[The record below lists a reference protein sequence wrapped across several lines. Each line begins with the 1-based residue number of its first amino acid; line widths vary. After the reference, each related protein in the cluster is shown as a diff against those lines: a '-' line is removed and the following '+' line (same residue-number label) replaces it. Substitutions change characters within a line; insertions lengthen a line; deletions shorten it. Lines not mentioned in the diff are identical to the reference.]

1 MAVSFA
7 TDIKPIFQQYQE
19 PMMWRFDLTD
29 YNAVKENAKL
39 IQEQIN
45 PSICDGVVTP
55 PQMPP
60 SNFPPLSEDFLKT
73 YDEWVEAGSPA

>member
-19 PMMWRFDLTD
+19 PMMWRFDLTE
-29 YNAVKENAKL
+29 YNAVKENADL
-39 IQEQIN
+39 IKGMIN
-45 PSICDGVVTP
+45 PSTDNGVVTP

-60 SNFPPLSEDFLKT
+60 PNFPPLSEDFINT
-73 YDEWVEAGSPA
+73 YNEWVKSGCPE